1 MKKDL
6 KSKLIKYSALASAAA
21 TVSVANGQ
29 VKYTDINDTTVSTN
43 GGFYDL
49 DLNQDGNPDFRLTQF
64 VDSGITQNVNAVLIS
79 PFDSV
84 FNRVIGESINGF
96 NYPANVT
103 PGTVINQYENFQGI
117 GGSEVKGYMAFTV
130 DDTIS
135 YPNSNWVGPTTN
147 GFLGMQVRIGDSL
160 HFAWARIDVSMGSN
174 SFTVKDFAV
183 ELTPG
188 DSIISAGNLLGI
200 AQNVFD
206 NSAIISNNKTL
217 KIVLNKDLTDV
228 ELVLLDLQG
237 RFLREEDLTNG
248 TSVFD
253 LSELA
258 DGVYLVHLKHKGVIR
273 TEKIIIQ

>member
-6 KSKLIKYSALASAAA
+6 KSKLVKYSALASAAA

-29 VKYTDINDTTVSTN
+29 VLYTDINDTTVSTN

-49 DLNQDGNPDFRLTQF
+49 DLNQDGNPDFRLIQL
-64 VDSGITQNVNAVLIS
+64 VDSGLTQNVNAVLIS
-79 PFDSV
+79 PFDSIY
-84 FNRVIGESINGF
+84 NKAIGESINGF

-103 PGTVINQYENFQGI
+103 PGTIINQYENFSGI
-117 GGSEVKGYMAFTV
+117 GGGDVKGYMAFEV
-130 DDTIS
+130 DGIS

-160 HFAWARIDVSMGSN
+160 HFAWARLDVSAESN

-188 DSIISAGNLLGI
+188 DSILAAGNLLSI

-217 KIVLNKDLTDV
+217 KIVLSSDLKDVDMILF
-228 ELVLLDLQG
+228 DLQG
-237 RFLREEDLTNG
+237 RVLREEDLPNG
-248 TSVFD
+248 TSVMD
-253 LSELA
+253 LSDFA
-258 DGVYLVHLKHKGVIR
+258 DGVYLVQLKHKGVVR
-273 TEKIIIQ
+273 TEKISVQ

>member
-6 KSKLIKYSALASAAA
+6 KSKLVKYSAVAGAAVTVSAANA
-21 TVSVANGQ
+21 Q
-29 VKYTDINDTTVSTN
+29 VQYTDINDTTVSTN

-49 DLNQDGNPDFRLTQF
+49 DLNQDGTPDFRLTQII
-64 VDSGITQNVNAVLIS
+64 DSGLTENVNAVLIS
-79 PFDSV
+79 PFDSIY
-84 FNRVIGESINGF
+84 NKVIGESINGF

-103 PGTVINQYENFQGI
+103 PGTIINQYESFQGI
-117 GGSEVKGYMAFTV
+117 GGSEVTGYLAFEV
-130 DDTIS
+130 DGIS

-160 HFAWARIDVSMGSN
+160 HFAWARLDVSLGST

-188 DSIISAGNLLGI
+188 DSIISAGNLLNI

-206 NSAIISNNKTL
+206 NSAIIANNKTL
-217 KIVLNKDLTDV
+217 KIVLNNDLTDV

-237 RFLREEDLTNG
+237 RVLRKEDLHA
-248 TSVFD
+248 TSIFD
-253 LSELA
+253 LSDLA
-258 DGVYLVHLKHKGVIR
+258 QGVYLVHLQHKGVIR
-273 TEKIIIQ
+273 TEKIVVQ

>member
-6 KSKLIKYSALASAAA
+6 KSKLVKYSAVASAAA
-21 TVSVANGQ
+21 TVGVANAQ
-29 VKYTDINDTTVSTN
+29 VQYTDINDTTVSTN

-49 DLNQDGNPDFRLTQF
+49 DLNQDGNPDFRLTQII
-64 VDSGITQNVNAVLIS
+64 DSGLTENINAVLIS

-84 FNRVIGESINGF
+84 YNRVIGEATNGF

-103 PGTVINQYENFQGI
+103 PGTIINQYENFQGI
-117 GGSEVKGYMAFTV
+117 GGSEVKGYMAFEV
-130 DDTIS
+130 DGIS

-160 HFAWARIDVSMGSN
+160 HFAWARVDVSLGSN

-188 DSIISAGNLLGI
+188 DSILAAGNLLNI

-206 NSAIISNNKTL
+206 NTAIIANNKTL
-217 KIVLNKDLTDV
+217 KIVLSSDLEGV
-228 ELVLLDLQG
+228 EFVLLDLQ
-237 RFLREEDLTNG
+237 RRLLREENLSNG
-248 TSVFD
+248 TLAFD
-253 LSELA
+253 LSDLSE
-258 DGVYLVHLKHKGVIR
+258 GVYLVHLRYKGVIR
-273 TEKIIIQ
+273 TEKIVIQ

>member
-6 KSKLIKYSALASAAA
+6 KSKLVKYSAVASAAA
-21 TVSVANGQ
+21 TVGVANAQ
-29 VKYTDINDTTVSTN
+29 VQYTDINDTTVSTN

-49 DLNQDGNPDFRLTQF
+49 DLNQDGNPDFRLTQII
-64 VDSGITQNVNAVLIS
+64 DSGLTENVNAVLIS

-84 FNRVIGESINGF
+84 YNRVIGEAMNGF

-103 PGTVINQYENFQGI
+103 PGTIINQYENFQGI
-117 GGSEVKGYMAFTV
+117 GGSEVKGYMAFEV
-130 DDTIS
+130 DGIS

-160 HFAWARIDVSMGSN
+160 HFAWARVDVSLGSN

-188 DSIISAGNLLGI
+188 DSILAAGNLLNI

-206 NSAIISNNKTL
+206 NTAIIANNKTL
-217 KIVLNKDLTDV
+217 KIVLSSDLEGV
-228 ELVLLDLQG
+228 EFVLLDLQG
-237 RFLREEDLTNG
+237 RLLREENLSNG
-248 TSVFD
+248 TSAFHLSD
-253 LSELA
+253 LSE
-258 DGVYLVHLKHKGVIR
+258 GVYLVHLRYKGVIR
-273 TEKIIIQ
+273 TEKIVIQ

>member
-6 KSKLIKYSALASAAA
+6 KSKLVKYSAAASAAA

-29 VKYTDINDTTVSTN
+29 VLYTDINDTTVSTN

-49 DLNQDGNPDFRLTQF
+49 DLNQDGNPDFRIIQLI
-64 VDSGITQNVNAVLIS
+64 DSGLTQNVNAVLIS
-79 PFDSV
+79 PFDSIY
-84 FNRVIGESINGF
+84 NKAIGESINGF

-103 PGTVINQYENFQGI
+103 PGTIINQYENFSGI
-117 GGSEVKGYMAFTV
+117 GGGDVKGYMAFEV
-130 DDTIS
+130 DGIS

-160 HFAWARIDVSMGSN
+160 HFAWARVDVSAGSN

-188 DSIISAGNLLGI
+188 DSILAAGNLLSI
-200 AQNVFD
+200 AQNIFD
-206 NSAIISNNKTL
+206 KSAIISNNKTL
-217 KIVLNKDLTDV
+217 KVVLSTDLEDV
-228 ELVLLDLQG
+228 DMTLLDLQG
-237 RFLREEDLTNG
+237 RVLREEDLPNG

-253 LSELA
+253 LSDVA
-258 DGVYLVHLKHKGVIR
+258 DGVYLVQLKHKGVTR
-273 TEKIIIQ
+273 TEKISVQ

>member
-6 KSKLIKYSALASAAA
+6 KSKLVKYSAVASAAA
-21 TVSVANGQ
+21 TVGVANAQ
-29 VKYTDINDTTVSTN
+29 VQYTDINDTTVSTN

-49 DLNQDGNPDFRLTQF
+49 DLNQDGNPDFRLTQII
-64 VDSGITQNVNAVLIS
+64 DSGLTENVNAVLIS

-84 FNRVIGESINGF
+84 YNRVIGEAMNGF

-103 PGTVINQYENFQGI
+103 PGTIINQYENFQGI
-117 GGSEVKGYMAFTV
+117 GGSEVKGYMAFEV
-130 DDTIS
+130 DGIS

-160 HFAWARIDVSMGSN
+160 HFAWARVDVSLGSN

-188 DSIISAGNLLGI
+188 DSILAAGNLLNI

-206 NSAIISNNKTL
+206 NTAIIANNKTL
-217 KIVLNKDLTDV
+217 KIVLSSDLEGV
-228 ELVLLDLQG
+228 EFVLLDLQG
-237 RFLREEDLTNG
+237 RLLREENLSNG
-248 TSVFD
+248 TLAFD
-253 LSELA
+253 LSDLSK
-258 DGVYLVHLKHKGVIR
+258 GVYLVHLRYKGVIR
-273 TEKIIIQ
+273 TEKIVIQ

>member
-6 KSKLIKYSALASAAA
+6 KSKLVKYSAVAGAAVTVSAAKA
-21 TVSVANGQ
+21 Q
-29 VKYTDINDTTVSTN
+29 VQYTDINDTTVSTN

-49 DLNQDGNPDFRLTQF
+49 DLNQDGTPDFRLTQII
-64 VDSGITQNVNAVLIS
+64 DSGLTENVNAVLIS
-79 PFDSV
+79 PFDSIY
-84 FNRVIGESINGF
+84 NKVIGESINGF

-103 PGTVINQYENFQGI
+103 PGTIINQYESFQGI
-117 GGSEVKGYMAFTV
+117 GGSEVTGYLAFEV
-130 DDTIS
+130 DGIS

-160 HFAWARIDVSMGSN
+160 HFAWARLDVSLGST

-188 DSIISAGNLLGI
+188 DSIISAGNLLNI

-206 NSAIISNNKTL
+206 NSAIIANNKTL
-217 KIVLNKDLTDV
+217 KIVLNNDLTDV

-237 RFLREEDLTNG
+237 RVLREEDLHA
-248 TSVFD
+248 TSIFD
-253 LSELA
+253 LSDLA
-258 DGVYLVHLKHKGVIR
+258 QGVYLVHLRHKGVIR
-273 TEKIIIQ
+273 TEKIVVQ

>member
-6 KSKLIKYSALASAAA
+6 KSKLVKYSAVASAAA
-21 TVSVANGQ
+21 TVGVANAQ
-29 VKYTDINDTTVSTN
+29 VQYTDINDTTVSTN

-49 DLNQDGNPDFRLTQF
+49 DLNQDGNPDFRLTQII
-64 VDSGITQNVNAVLIS
+64 DSGLTENVNAVLIS

-84 FNRVIGESINGF
+84 YNRVIGESMNGF

-103 PGTVINQYENFQGI
+103 PGTIINQYENFQGI
-117 GGSEVKGYMAFTV
+117 GGSEVKGYMAFEV
-130 DDTIS
+130 DGIS

-160 HFAWARIDVSMGSN
+160 HFAWARVDVSLGSN

-188 DSIISAGNLLGI
+188 DSILAAGNLLNI

-206 NSAIISNNKTL
+206 NTAIIANNKTL
-217 KIVLNKDLTDV
+217 KIVLSSDLEGV
-228 ELVLLDLQG
+228 EFVLLDLQG
-237 RFLREEDLTNG
+237 RLLREENLSNG
-248 TSVFD
+248 TLAFD
-253 LSELA
+253 LSDLSE
-258 DGVYLVHLKHKGVIR
+258 GVYLVHLRYKGVIR
-273 TEKIIIQ
+273 TEKIVIQ

>member
-6 KSKLIKYSALASAAA
+6 KSKLVKYSAVASAAA
-21 TVSVANGQ
+21 TVGVANAQ
-29 VKYTDINDTTVSTN
+29 VQYTDINDTTVSTN

-49 DLNQDGNPDFRLTQF
+49 DLNQDGNPDFRLTQII
-64 VDSGITQNVNAVLIS
+64 DSGLTENVNAVLIS

-84 FNRVIGESINGF
+84 YNRVIGEAMNGF

-103 PGTVINQYENFQGI
+103 PGTIINQYENFQGI
-117 GGSEVKGYMAFTV
+117 GGSEVKGYMAFEV
-130 DDTIS
+130 DGIS

-160 HFAWARIDVSMGSN
+160 HFAWARVDVSLGSN

-188 DSIISAGNLLGI
+188 DSILAAGNLLNI

-206 NSAIISNNKTL
+206 NTAIIANNKTL
-217 KIVLNKDLTDV
+217 KIVLSIDLEGV
-228 ELVLLDLQG
+228 EFVLLDLQG
-237 RFLREEDLTNG
+237 RLLREENLSNG
-248 TSVFD
+248 TLAFD
-253 LSELA
+253 LSDLSK
-258 DGVYLVHLKHKGVIR
+258 GVYLVHLRYKGVIR
-273 TEKIIIQ
+273 TEKIVIQ

>member
-6 KSKLIKYSALASAAA
+6 KSKLVKYSAVASAAA
-21 TVSVANGQ
+21 TVGVANAQ
-29 VKYTDINDTTVSTN
+29 VQYTDINDTTVSTN

-49 DLNQDGNPDFRLTQF
+49 DLNQDGNPDFRLTQII
-64 VDSGITQNVNAVLIS
+64 DSGLTENVNAVLIS

-84 FNRVIGESINGF
+84 YNRVIGEAMNGF

-103 PGTVINQYENFQGI
+103 PGTIINQYENFQGI
-117 GGSEVKGYMAFTV
+117 GGSEVKGYMAFEV
-130 DDTIS
+130 DGIS

-160 HFAWARIDVSMGSN
+160 HFAWARVDVSLGSN

-188 DSIISAGNLLGI
+188 DSILAAGNLLNI

-206 NSAIISNNKTL
+206 NTAIIANNKTL
-217 KIVLNKDLTDV
+217 KIVLSSDLEGV
-228 ELVLLDLQG
+228 EFILLDLQG
-237 RFLREEDLTNG
+237 RLLREENLSNG
-248 TSVFD
+248 TSAFD
-253 LSELA
+253 LSDLSE
-258 DGVYLVHLKHKGVIR
+258 GVYLVHLRYKGVIR
-273 TEKIIIQ
+273 TEKIVIQ

>member
-6 KSKLIKYSALASAAA
+6 KSKLVKYSAVASAAA
-21 TVSVANGQ
+21 TVGVANAQ
-29 VKYTDINDTTVSTN
+29 VQYTDINDTTVSTN

-49 DLNQDGNPDFRLTQF
+49 DLNQDGNPDFRLTQII
-64 VDSGITQNVNAVLIS
+64 DSGLTENVNAVLIS

-84 FNRVIGESINGF
+84 YNRVIGEAMNGF

-103 PGTVINQYENFQGI
+103 PGTIINQYENFQGI
-117 GGSEVKGYMAFTV
+117 GGSEVKGYMAFEV
-130 DDTIS
+130 DGIS

-160 HFAWARIDVSMGSN
+160 HFAWARVDVSLGSN

-188 DSIISAGNLLGI
+188 DSILAAGNLLNI

-206 NSAIISNNKTL
+206 NTAIIANNKTL
-217 KIVLNKDLTDV
+217 KIVLSSDLEGV
-228 ELVLLDLQG
+228 EFVLLDLQG
-237 RFLREEDLTNG
+237 RLLREENLSNSTLA
-248 TSVFD
+248 FD
-253 LSELA
+253 LSDLSE
-258 DGVYLVHLKHKGVIR
+258 GVYLVHLRYKGVIR
-273 TEKIIIQ
+273 TEKIVIQ

>member
-6 KSKLIKYSALASAAA
+6 KSKLVKYSAAASAAA

-29 VKYTDINDTTVSTN
+29 VLYTDINDTTVSTN

-49 DLNQDGNPDFRLTQF
+49 DLNQDGNPDFRIIQLI
-64 VDSGITQNVNAVLIS
+64 DSGLTQNVNAVLIS
-79 PFDSV
+79 PFDSIY
-84 FNRVIGESINGF
+84 NKAIGESINGF

-103 PGTVINQYENFQGI
+103 PGTIINQYENFSGI
-117 GGSEVKGYMAFTV
+117 GGGDVKGYMAFEV
-130 DDTIS
+130 DGIS

-160 HFAWARIDVSMGSN
+160 HFAWARVDVSAESN

-188 DSIISAGNLLGI
+188 DSILAAGNLLSI
-200 AQNVFD
+200 AQNIFD
-206 NSAIISNNKTL
+206 KSAIISNNKTL
-217 KIVLNKDLTDV
+217 KVVLSNDLEDV
-228 ELVLLDLQG
+228 NMILIDLQG
-237 RFLREEDLTNG
+237 RELREEDLPNG

-253 LSELA
+253 LSDLA
-258 DGVYLVHLKHKGVIR
+258 DGIYLVQLKHKGVTI
-273 TEKIIIQ
+273 TEKITVQ

>member
-6 KSKLIKYSALASAAA
+6 KSKLVKYSAVASAAA
-21 TVSVANGQ
+21 TVGVANAQ
-29 VKYTDINDTTVSTN
+29 VQYTDINDTTVSTN

-49 DLNQDGNPDFRLTQF
+49 DLNQDGNPDFRLTQII
-64 VDSGITQNVNAVLIS
+64 DSGLTENVNAVLIS

-84 FNRVIGESINGF
+84 YNRVIGEAMNGF

-103 PGTVINQYENFQGI
+103 PGTIINQYENFQGI
-117 GGSEVKGYMAFTV
+117 GGSEVKGYMAFEV
-130 DDTIS
+130 DGIS

-160 HFAWARIDVSMGSN
+160 HFAWARVDVSLGSN

-188 DSIISAGNLLGI
+188 DSILAAGNLLNI

-206 NSAIISNNKTL
+206 NTAIIANNKTL
-217 KIVLNKDLTDV
+217 KIVLSSDLEGV
-228 ELVLLDLQG
+228 EFVLLDLQG
-237 RFLREEDLTNG
+237 RLLREENLSNG
-248 TSVFD
+248 TLAFD
-253 LSELA
+253 LSDLSE
-258 DGVYLVHLKHKGVIR
+258 GVYLVHLRYKGVIR
-273 TEKIIIQ
+273 TEKIVIQ